1 MELNLNVYDK
11 GGTVIKTCSAEIV
24 DLEYGTIRSLMEIL
38 NVEDIEDTGALLKS
52 VYAAWKELTEVLGQA
67 FPDMEY
73 DDWDHV
79 KLKELIPI
87 VIQILK
93 YSFAEIL
100 TIPQDPKN
108 QIAG

>member
-11 GGTVIKTCSAEIV
+11 SGKIVKTCNAEMI
-24 DLEYGTIRSLMEIL
+24 DLEFGTIRSLMEIL
-38 NVEDIEDTGALLKS
+38 NVEDIEDTGALLRS
-52 VYAAWKELTEVLGQA
+52 VYGAWSELTEVLGQA
-67 FPDMEY
+67 FPEMQY
-73 DDWDHV
+73 DDWEHV

-100 TIPQDPKN
+100 KIPNDPKN
-108 QIAG
+108 QMAG